1 MATAFHYAAS
11 LPGLPSKDNQTP
23 MDPGRHG
30 TQEDAAVPAQGN
42 RAQNREDEVN
52 QLPIFTESTNKPTLC
67 ALCGRPLKDH
77 QSVNRQMGP
86 KCWERVLTVARGMR
100 DEVRNP
106 WQGKKK

>member
-1 MATAFHYAAS
+1 
-11 LPGLPSKDNQTP
+11 
-23 MDPGRHG
+23 MDTDRHG
-30 TQEDAAVPAQGN
+30 TQEGLAVSAEGD
-42 RAQNREDEVN
+42 RIENREDEVN
-52 QLPIFTESTNKPTLC
+52 QLPIFTESATKPTLC

-86 KCWERVLTVARGMR
+86 KCWERVLSVAKGMR